1 MMGSGKNKQL
11 MSVQLPAL
19 NKSEA
24 VVHTVR
30 QWALIAVMTSA
41 SALVIGQPASAQ
53 QATPVVVGRA
63 EMRPMLEQLPLTGSV
78 SARRTSHLSP
88 RVDGLVTE
96 LLVDD
101 GDFVEKDQVLVKLD
115 PVLSEVQLA
124 RSSAALQEARARLA
138 DARRRRDESAELA
151 SDKLVASTVYDSAV
165 AEVEI
170 NEASVKRLEAEF
182 RQQEELLDRHSIRA
196 PFDGVVGRK
205 EVEIGQWVQRGAAVM
220 DVFESSVLRIEVPVP
235 QIHFNRVTAGT
246 PAIVR
251 FDSNPGDAVDASVK
265 IKIPLSN
272 PAARTFPVRIEI
284 DNADGIWAP
293 GMSARIT
300 LLLSNGN
307 ESPVMQVHRDALT
320 TTPDGTNIVWIV
332 DGNPETVMATPVE
345 VRTGRALGEMVE
357 VVGGDLPEGARVI
370 IRGNERLRP
379 GQSIRIIDEQA

>member
-1 MMGSGKNKQL
+1 
-11 MSVQLPAL
+11 MSVQAPAPD
-19 NKSEA
+19 KPEA
-24 VVHTVR
+24 VLHIAR

-41 SALVIGQPASAQ
+41 SGLTIGQPASAQ

-78 SARRTSHLSP
+78 TARRTSHLSP

-101 GDFVEKDQVLVKLD
+101 GDFVEKDQVLVNLD

-124 RSSAALQEARARLA
+124 RASAALQEARARLA

-151 SDKLVASTVYDSAV
+151 SDRLVASTVYDSAV

-170 NEASVKRLEAEF
+170 NEASVRRLEAEL
-182 RQQEELLDRHSIRA
+182 RQQNELLDRHSIRA

-220 DVFESSVLRIEVPVP
+220 DVFESSVLRIDVPVP

-251 FDSNPGDAVDASVK
+251 FDSNPDQAVNGRVK

-272 PAARTFPVRIEI
+272 PAARTFPVLIEI
-284 DNADGIWAP
+284 DNANGTWAP

-307 ESPVMQVHRDALT
+307 DLPVLQVHRDALT
-320 TTPDGTNIVWIV
+320 TASDGNNVVWIV
-332 DGNPETVMATPVE
+332 EGNPETVVATPVE

-357 VVGGDLPEGARVI
+357 VIGGDLTEGARVI

-379 GQSIRIIDEQA
+379 GQPVRIVDEQA